1 VEIALALAA
10 ALLFALGTVLQQ
22 KAALDEPPVGSSSG
36 LLLRMARRPVWLAGI
51 AADGLGF
58 VTQAAALG
66 TGSLAVVQPLLVTT
80 LVFAL
85 PLGVW
90 LSGQRLRRSDVAA
103 AVLVVVAV
111 AGFLLIAQP
120 AGGRSEAPLADW
132 LIAAGA
138 CGAVCVPLVLLGRT
152 GPPRH
157 RAAFL
162 GTATGILF
170 ALSAALTK
178 AFVDELHLGILHV
191 LGSWELYAL
200 VAVGYTSMTLN
211 QLALDT
217 GALAAALATSSSLDP
232 IASVVLGLTLFDES
246 LNASALQATATVV
259 TLGLALVGVMVL
271 SRKQVQAPQ
280 AASP

>member
-1 VEIALALAA
+1 MEIVLALVS

-66 TGSLAVVQPLLVTT
+66 TGSLAIVQPLLVTT

-90 LSGQRLRRSDVAA
+90 LSGQRLRHSDVAA

-111 AGFLLIAQP
+111 AGFLTIAAP
-120 AGGRSEAPLADW
+120 SGGRSEAPLTGW

-138 CGAVCVPLVLLGRT
+138 CAAVCVPLTLLGRT

-178 AFVDELHLGILHV
+178 AFVDELHSGILHV

-200 VAVGYTSMTLN
+200 IAVGYTSMTLN

-217 GALAAALATSSSLDP
+217 GALAAAVATSSSLDP
-232 IASVVLGLTLFDES
+232 VASVVLGLTLFDET
-246 LNASALQATATVV
+246 LNANALQAVGTVAS
-259 TLGLALVGVMVL
+259 LCLALAGVMVL
-271 SRKQVQAPQ
+271 ARKQVPIPQ